1 LKKHSGDPVP
11 IMMVGDGAG
20 RTDEVTQFGER
31 ACAQGA
37 MGRLTSLQVM
47 PEIINLLGLAELMGD

>member
-1 LKKHSGDPVP
+1 
-11 IMMVGDGAG
+11 MMVGDGAG
-20 RTDEVTQFGER
+20 RTDEVSQFGER

-37 MGRLTSLQVM
+37 MGPLTSPQVM